1 MFFNP
6 PNIPVPESLAEIPVA
21 TLGGI
26 SSISI
31 RIDSVNTPG
40 DPDTGILVIDRVD
53 ISLDLSLTFFILLER
68 RRLALPAEICFEPKK
83 EFSA

>member
-53 ISLDLSLTFFILLER
+53 ISLDLSLTFFILLQGR
-68 RRLALPAEICFEPKK
+68 RAPLPAEISPALQR
-83 EFSA
+83 EFNS